1 MCVCVFVSITWV
13 KYIISHYA
21 SKNDIVPYQCVSHV
35 HLCVYVHIHVSIC
48 VYVCVR
54 ACVRVCVRVCMHA
67 HSCVHGHVRVCAYV
81 DVYIFFSDAYLNL
94 QSYI

>member
-1 MCVCVFVSITWV
+1 MCVTCASVCVCAYSCI
-13 KYIISHYA
+13 HM
-21 SKNDIVPYQCVSHV
+21 CV
-35 HLCVYVHIHVSIC
+35 C

-54 ACVRVCVRVCMHA
+54 ACVCVRVCMHA
-67 HSCVHGHVRVCAYV
+67 HSCVHGRVRVCAYV